1 MGIINK
7 ITKRCIFCKGKD
19 GCEYVPAFGIYGDV
33 IAGNWYHKEC
43 LTEVICNPE
52 KYSHNKV
59 DMAIDIVDRIKE
71 SNRQE
76 KMAQKDREWRCEYL
90 KQHCI

>member
-1 MGIINK
+1 
-7 ITKRCIFCKGKD
+7 
-19 GCEYVPAFGIYGDV
+19 
-33 IAGNWYHKEC
+33 
-43 LTEVICNPE
+43 
-52 KYSHNKV
+52 
-59 DMAIDIVDRIKE
+59 MAIDIVDRIKE